1 MTTIDQTIEENLRQD
16 RAFQL
21 EIIVVSLVPGHPTTD
36 DFRTVIKEATGVADS
51 KRAVKVPVY
60 LTNLAFHFIHLPK
73 EYSPNFN
80 QKLRLLLM
88 VMIFTLRQIQ
98 EI

>member
-1 MTTIDQTIEENLRQD
+1 VTTIDQTIEENLPQD
-16 RAFQL
+16 RASQL

-36 DFRTVIKEATGVADS
+36 DFQTVIKEVTGVADS
-51 KRAVKVPVY
+51 KRAVKLPVY
-60 LTNLAFHFIHLPK
+60 LINLDFPFIHLPR
-73 EYSPNFN
+73 EYNPNFN

-88 VMIFTLRQIQ
+88 VMIFTLRPTQ